1 MSRPAPAIGID
12 FGTSNSAAAFVGE
25 DGRARPLLLEG
36 AAIAIP
42 TAIFFNSED
51 RSTHFGREAMALY
64 LAGTEGRLMRSLKSI
79 LGSALMQEP
88 TEIDNQ
94 LVSFEDIITLF
105 LSELGSRAREQL
117 GAHPGRVVIG
127 RPIRFVDDDDKRD
140 AQAEASLRQ
149 AAENAGLGEVSFQY
163 EPIAAAFD
171 FERRVTRESLVLI
184 VDIGGG
190 TSDFTVVRL
199 GPERMGHPDRAGDVL
214 ATTGVHIGGT
224 DYDQRLSLACAMPL
238 LGFRHHGPQGREVPS
253 RTFFDLSTW
262 HLINWLQAPKSVRQ
276 VQELRSSYLDTRLH
290 DRLMNVL
297 VNREGHRVA
306 SEVEEAK
313 IRTSMTNGE
322 VSIDLSCAER
332 SLQAALDARP
342 TWRNTCRPCSTAW
355 SPAPATACSAPA
367 CQASDLDAIYLTGG
381 SSALRPFQS
390 ALRARL
396 PRRRPGRRRPV
407 RRRGG
412 RPGLCGRGP
421 APWQADAATRMK
433 YLAAYPAALRA
444 QVEQLIAEGRAR
456 RLAAEALRRPRTTS
470 APTARCTTT

>member
-1 MSRPAPAIGID
+1 MSKRAPAIGID
-12 FGTSNSAAAFVGE
+12 FGTSNSAAAFVAE
-25 DGRARPLLLEG
+25 DGLARPLLLEG
-36 AAIAIP
+36 SAVAIP

-105 LSELGSRAREQL
+105 LSELGTRARAQL
-117 GAHPGRVVIG
+117 GAQPGRVVVG
-127 RPIRFVDDDDKRD
+127 RPIRFDDEDDKRD
-140 AQAEASLRQ
+140 ALAEATLRR
-149 AAENAGLGEVSFQY
+149 AAENAGLGEVTFQY

-199 GPERMGHPDRAGDVL
+199 GPERIQDPDRSGDVL

-224 DYDQRLSLACAMPL
+224 DYDQRLSLACAMPH

-253 RTFFDLSTW
+253 RPFFDLSTW
-262 HLINWLQAPKSVRQ
+262 HLINWLQTPKSIRQ

-290 DRLMNVL
+290 DRLIRVL

-306 SEVEEAK
+306 SEVEAAK
-313 IRTSMTNGE
+313 IRSSMTHDE
-322 VSIDLSCAER
+322 VAIDLSCAEPG
-332 SLQAALDARP
+332 LAAAL
-342 TWRNTCRPCSTAW
+342 TAGDMERHLAALLD
-355 SPAPATACSAPA
+355 SVVACAGDCVRRA
-367 CQASDLDAIYLTGG
+367 GLEAGDLDAIYLTGG

-390 ALRARL
+390 ALRRAF
-396 PRRRPGRRRPV
+396 PGIDLIEGDLF
-407 RRRGG
+407 GG
-412 RPGLCGRGP
+412 VAAGL
-421 APWQADAATRMK
+421 AYSAAT
-433 YLAAYPAALRA
+433 AAGARTPQPA
-444 QVEQLIAEGRAR
+444 
-456 RLAAEALRRPRTTS
+456 
-470 APTARCTTT
+470 

>member
-1 MSRPAPAIGID
+1 LNKRAPAIGID
-12 FGTSNSAAAFVGE
+12 FGTSNSAAAFVGQ
-25 DGRARPLLLEG
+25 DGLAHPLLLEG
-36 AAIAIP
+36 SAIAIP

-51 RSTHFGREAMALY
+51 RSTHFGREAMGLY

-105 LSELGSRAREQL
+105 LAELGSRAREQL

-127 RPIRFVDDDDKRD
+127 RPIRFVDDDDQRD

-149 AAENAGLGEVSFQY
+149 AAENAGLGEVRFQY

-171 FERRVTRESLVLI
+171 FERRVTRESLVLV

-199 GPERMGHPDRAGDVL
+199 GPDRMDNPDRAGDVL

-224 DYDQRLSLACAMPL
+224 DYDQRLSLACAMPH

-262 HLINWLQAPKSVRQ
+262 HLINWLQTPKSIRQ
-276 VQELRSSYLDTRLH
+276 VQELRSSYSDTRLH
-290 DRLMNVL
+290 DRLVNVL

-313 IRTSMTNGE
+313 IRSSMTNGE

-332 SLQAALDARP
+332 GLQAAL
-342 TWRNTCRPCSTAW
+342 
-355 SPAPATACSAPA
+355 SAPDMAQHLATLLDGVVA
-367 CQASDLDAIYLTGG
+367 CAVECVQRAGLRPGDLDAIYLTGG
-381 SSALRPFQS
+381 SSALRPFQQ
-390 ALRARL
+390 ALREAFPGVELVEGDLFGGVAAGLAYAASSASAAASART
-396 PRRRPGRRRPV
+396 PQ
-407 RRRGG
+407 
-412 RPGLCGRGP
+412 P
-421 APWQADAATRMK
+421 A
-433 YLAAYPAALRA
+433 
-444 QVEQLIAEGRAR
+444 
-456 RLAAEALRRPRTTS
+456 
-470 APTARCTTT
+470 

>member
-1 MSRPAPAIGID
+1 MSKRAPAIGID
-12 FGTSNSAAAFVGE
+12 FGTSNSAAAFVAE
-25 DGRARPLLLEG
+25 DGLARPLLLEG
-36 AAIAIP
+36 SATAIP

-105 LSELGSRAREQL
+105 LSELGTRARAQL
-117 GAHPGRVVIG
+117 GAQPGRVVVG
-127 RPIRFVDDDDKRD
+127 RPIRFDDEDDKRD
-140 AQAEASLRQ
+140 ALAETTLRR
-149 AAENAGLGEVSFQY
+149 AAENAGLGEVTFQY

-199 GPERMGHPDRAGDVL
+199 GPERMQDPDRSGDVL

-224 DYDQRLSLACAMPL
+224 DYDQRLSLACAMPH

-253 RTFFDLSTW
+253 RPFFDLSTW
-262 HLINWLQAPKSVRQ
+262 HLINWLQTPKSIRQ

-290 DRLMNVL
+290 DRLIRVL

-306 SEVEEAK
+306 SEVEAAK
-313 IRTSMTNGE
+313 IRSSMTHDE
-322 VSIDLSCAER
+322 VAIDLSCAEPG
-332 SLQAALDARP
+332 LAAAL
-342 TWRNTCRPCSTAW
+342 TAGDMERHLAALLD
-355 SPAPATACSAPA
+355 SVVACAGA
-367 CQASDLDAIYLTGG
+367 CVQRAGLEAGDLDAIYLTGG

-390 ALRARL
+390 ALRRAF
-396 PRRRPGRRRPV
+396 PGV
-407 RRRGG
+407 DLIEGDLFGG
-412 RPGLCGRGP
+412 VAAGLAYSAAGTRTPQP
-421 APWQADAATRMK
+421 A
-433 YLAAYPAALRA
+433 
-444 QVEQLIAEGRAR
+444 
-456 RLAAEALRRPRTTS
+456 
-470 APTARCTTT
+470 

>member
-12 FGTSNSAAAFVGE
+12 FGTSNSAAAFVGQ
-25 DGRARPLLLEG
+25 DGLAHPLLLEG
-36 AAIAIP
+36 SAIAIP

-51 RSTHFGREAMALY
+51 RSTHFGREAMSLY

-105 LSELGSRAREQL
+105 LAELGSRARKQL
-117 GAHPGRVVIG
+117 GAAPGRVVIG
-127 RPIRFVDDDDKRD
+127 RPIRFVDDDEKRD

-149 AAENAGLGEVSFQY
+149 AAENAGLGDISFQY

-171 FERRVTRESLVLI
+171 FERRVTRESLVLV

-199 GPERMGHPDRAGDVL
+199 GPERMAKPDRAGDVL
-214 ATTGVHIGGT
+214 ATTGIHIGGT
-224 DYDQRLSLACAMPL
+224 DYDQRLSLACAMPH

-262 HLINWLQAPKSVRQ
+262 HLINWLQTPKSIRQ
-276 VQELRSSYLDTRLH
+276 VGELRSSYLDTRLH
-290 DRLMNVL
+290 DRLMSVL

-313 IRTSMTNGE
+313 IRSSMTAHE
-322 VSIDLSCAER
+322 VAIDLSCAEPG
-332 SLQAALDARP
+332 LKAALTADGMAQHLAALLDSVVGCARECVQ
-342 TWRNTCRPCSTAW
+342 RAGLQSGG
-355 SPAPATACSAPA
+355 
-367 CQASDLDAIYLTGG
+367 LDAIYLTGG
-381 SSALRPFQS
+381 SSALRPFQR
-390 ALRARL
+390 ALRDAF
-396 PRRRPGRRRPV
+396 PGV
-407 RRRGG
+407 DLVEGDLFGG
-412 RPGLCGRGP
+412 VAAGL
-421 APWQADAATRMK
+421 AYAASADAGQRSPQ
-433 YLAAYPAALRA
+433 PA
-444 QVEQLIAEGRAR
+444 
-456 RLAAEALRRPRTTS
+456 
-470 APTARCTTT
+470 